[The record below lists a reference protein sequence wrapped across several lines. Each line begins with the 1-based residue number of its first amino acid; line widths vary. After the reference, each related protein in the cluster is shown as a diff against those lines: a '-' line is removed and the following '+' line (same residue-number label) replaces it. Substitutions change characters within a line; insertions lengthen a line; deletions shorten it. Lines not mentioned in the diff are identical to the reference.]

1 MVRDGPRLS
10 HRQFWLPRPQEGS
23 SVPETVFCQLHFT
36 TTLQGPRDVPVPS
49 RATVTY
55 LEARTTWSP
64 VTHWHSKHLLSIL
77 TSV

>member
-1 MVRDGPRLS
+1 M
-10 HRQFWLPRPQEGS
+10 
-23 SVPETVFCQLHFT
+23 PETVFCQLHFT

-64 VTHWHSKHLLSIL
+64 VTDWHSKHLLSIL